1 MRVDVTVSTQKST
14 ALIIEVPGVGW
25 PSNPAPGAESHL
37 IGT

>member
-1 MRVDVTVSTQKST
+1 MHVGVTVSTQKST
-14 ALIIEVPGVGW
+14 ALIIEVRGVGR